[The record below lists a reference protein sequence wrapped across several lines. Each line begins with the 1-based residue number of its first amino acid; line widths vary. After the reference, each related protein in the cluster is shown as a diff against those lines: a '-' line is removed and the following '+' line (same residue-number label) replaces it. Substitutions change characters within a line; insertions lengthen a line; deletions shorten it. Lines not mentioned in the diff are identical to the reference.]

1 MLVYLTDNCNPTCS
15 DGSYWFGNAPNDW
28 WLQPTSHGFFSAP
41 VIRSSFWTVV
51 ATWPPKR
58 SPFPCPWRYLC
69 LTCTYRHCSPCCWHL
84 HSMSSYLD
92 CLLTP
97 LSMSD
102 SPTNQ
107 TILKHL
113 VHINIPI
120 FWWLLSWVQSQISS
134 FSIIF
139 PMGPICKVLL
149 SDYIFIIYN
158 ML

>member
-69 LTCTYRHCSPCCWHL
+69 WYLCLTCTYRHCSPCCWHL

-120 FWWLLSWVQSQISS
+120 FVGCSPEYSPKSHHFPS
-134 FSIIF
+134 FSQW
-139 PMGPICKVLL
+139 GP
-149 SDYIFIIYN
+149 SARFYYQIIY
-158 ML
+158 L